1 MKSLGQQK
9 CKILV
14 VDDDP
19 CIRRLFRATLDSDYQ
34 VEEAAS
40 GQEAIMLA
48 ADATF
53 DLLLLDITMPGLGG
67 YKTCRRLKSVAR
79 SRAANHHGLSVFQ
92 LGGADR
98 GLPRRRRRLLS
109 EAGQSVRFEVAG
121 AAPA

>member
-9 CKILV
+9 CRILV

-40 GQEAIMLA
+40 GQEALMLA
-48 ADATF
+48 ADGTF

-67 YKTCRRLKSVAR
+67 HTTCRRLKSAPD
-79 SRAANHHGLSVFQ
+79 RAPQIIMVSACSS
-92 LGGADR
+92 
-98 GLPRRRRRLLS
+98 S
-109 EAGQSVRFEVAG
+109 EEQIEAFRA
-121 AAPA
+121 